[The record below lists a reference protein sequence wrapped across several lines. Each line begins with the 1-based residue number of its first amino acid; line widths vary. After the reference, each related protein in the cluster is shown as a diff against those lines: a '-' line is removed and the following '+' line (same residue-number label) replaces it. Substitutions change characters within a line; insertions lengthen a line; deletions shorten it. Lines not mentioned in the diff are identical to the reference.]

1 MIKVNELL
9 DVLRV
14 NSINFE
20 TQLMS
25 VIINDR
31 YVGDLTID
39 YILSLYDECNVVKVE
54 ISYDYEESEILTT
67 LTIENS

>member
-9 DVLRV
+9 DALRV
-14 NSINFE
+14 DSINSDN
-20 TQLMS
+20 QLMR

-31 YVGDLTID
+31 YIGNLTID

-54 ISYDYEESEILTT
+54 IQYDYEEPEILTT